1 LSELFS
7 TTATDRNILMS
18 NEWWRGAVIYQ
29 IYPRSFLDTNDDGIG
44 DLPGITARLP
54 YIAELGVDAIWICPF
69 YTSPQKDFGY
79 DVADYC
85 AVDPVYGTLADFDAL
100 VAKAHELGLKV
111 IIDQVWSHTSDEHGW
126 FRASRA
132 HRVGPYADWYVWAD
146 PSPDGT
152 PPNNWLSVF
161 GGSAWTWEPRRRQY
175 YLHHFLANQPQLNL
189 RNERVLGALGRT
201 ARFWLNRN
209 VDGFRVDAVDFM
221 LHDPLLRSNPAVPP
235 PGGEMPVRLFRLQ
248 QHRFD
253 MLQPGVV
260 ELAELL
266 RRLIDRYY
274 PGITTLGEVSSEEG
288 AIDRIGRYTG
298 AGGSRLHMAYTLGLM
313 KRPFTR
319 ELFLNAIAES
329 SDPEDGWM
337 CWTFS
342 NHDVER
348 AASRW
353 SGGKPSD
360 AFSRLL
366 MVLLLTMRGSVCMYQ
381 GEELGLP
388 EARLRFEDLRDP
400 YGITY
405 FPEFRGRDGSRTPM
419 PWTSAARQ
427 AGFTSAVQPWL
438 PIPDDHRARAV
449 DIQETDAASLL
460 NVWRRFLAW
469 RKTQPALQSG
479 EIRLHDVPAPLVAF
493 ERFNQ
498 EQRVLILLNF
508 SGRPASVPFTKLPSL
523 RPLDGH
529 GLEAKIDEE
538 ALTVPAWGVFFG
550 ALPVASSAQPEGAST
565 KPPTRKDLSIKTA

>member
-1 LSELFS
+1 
-7 TTATDRNILMS
+7 MS

-29 IYPRSFLDTNDDGIG
+29 IYPRSFLDTNGDGIG

-54 YIAELGVDAIWICPF
+54 YIADLGVDAIWICPF
-69 YTSPQKDFGY
+69 YVSPQKDFGY

-85 AVDPVYGTLADFDAL
+85 AVDPVYGNLADFDAL
-100 VAKAHELGLKV
+100 VVRAHELGLRV

-132 HRVGPYADWYVWAD
+132 HRTGAYADWYVWAD

-175 YLHHFLANQPQLNL
+175 YLHHFLPSQPQLNL
-189 RNERVLGALGRT
+189 RNEHVLGALGRI
-201 ARFWLNRN
+201 ARFWLNRG
-209 VDGFRVDAVDFM
+209 VDGFRIDAVDFM

-235 PGGEMPVRLFRLQ
+235 PQGEMPVRLFRLQ

-266 RRLIDRYY
+266 RRLIDRYF
-274 PGITTLGEVSSEEG
+274 PGVATLGEVSSEDG
-288 AIDRIGRYTG
+288 AIGRIGHYTG
-298 AGGSRLHMAYTLGLM
+298 AGRLHMAYTLGLM
-313 KRPFTR
+313 KRPFSR
-319 ELFLNAIAES
+319 ELFLDVIAES
-329 SDPEDGWM
+329 AGQDDGWM

-360 AFSRLL
+360 RFSRLL

-388 EARLRFEDLRDP
+388 EARLNFEDLRDP
-400 YGITY
+400 YGKSF
-405 FPEFRGRDGSRTPM
+405 FPEFRGRDGSRTPI
-419 PWTSAARQ
+419 PWAAGGHQ
-427 AGFTSAVQPWL
+427 AGFTSAVRPWL

-449 DIQETDAASLL
+449 DVQTADPASLL
-460 NVWRRFLAW
+460 NDWRRFLGW
-469 RKTQPALQSG
+469 RKTQSALRTG
-479 EIRLHDVPAPLVAF
+479 GIRLLETAAPIVAF
-493 ERFNQ
+493 ERFNH
-498 EQRVLILLNF
+498 EQRLLVVLNF
-508 SGRPASVPFTKLPSL
+508 DGKPASLSVADLPSL
-523 RPLDGH
+523 RPISGH
-529 GLEAKIDEE
+529 GLGGAIDGNT
-538 ALTVPAWGVFFG
+538 LTIPGWGTFFG
-550 ALPVASSAQPEGAST
+550 TLPDVSGAQQQESAAGQ
-565 KPPTRKDLSIKTA
+565 RTARISP

>member
-1 LSELFS
+1 MAGSGQ
-7 TTATDRNILMS
+7 A
-18 NEWWRGAVIYQ
+18 A
-29 IYPRSFLDTNDDGIG
+29 P
-44 DLPGITARLP
+44 
-54 YIAELGVDAIWICPF
+54 IASDPMRTG
-69 YTSPQKDFGY
+69 TS
-79 DVADYC
+79 
-85 AVDPVYGTLADFDAL
+85 
-100 VAKAHELGLKV
+100 
-111 IIDQVWSHTSDEHGW
+111 
-126 FRASRA
+126 
-132 HRVGPYADWYVWAD
+132 GPI

-175 YLHHFLANQPQLNL
+175 YLHHFLASQPQLNL

-201 ARFWLNRN
+201 ARFWLNRG
-209 VDGFRVDAVDFM
+209 VDGFRIDAVDFM

-274 PGITTLGEVSSEEG
+274 PGKTTLGEVSSEDG

-319 ELFLNAIAES
+319 ELFLNAIAEFA
-329 SDPEDGWM
+329 DPEDGWM

-400 YGITY
+400 YRHHLLSGI
-405 FPEFRGRDGSRTPM
+405 PRPRRLAHADAVDG
-419 PWTSAARQ
+419 AAPQ
-427 AGFTSAVQPWL
+427 AGFTSAARPWL

-449 DIQETDAASLL
+449 DIQAADATSLL

-469 RKTQPALQSG
+469 RKTQSALRSG

-498 EQRVLILLNF
+498 EQRILILLNF
-508 SGRPASVPFTKLPSL
+508 SDTAGIRRPSQICH
-523 RPLDGH
+523 RC
-529 GLEAKIDEE
+529 IR
-538 ALTVPAWGVFFG
+538 
-550 ALPVASSAQPEGAST
+550 ST
-565 KPPTRKDLSIKTA
+565 AMVLSQSR